1 MRENPVFSRVL
12 RKSFKRKTVEKM
24 GKNSRSILCLSIT
37 RFSCTQQKS
46 SISCWVMVIIIHC
59 SPDLTRGCCLKGL
72 HLNLMPRNAPS
83 QSVVILIVCESPSH
97 HISKPTASPI
107 SLILKYELPLI
118 LYAVIAVLR
127 SFT

>member
-72 HLNLMPRNAPS
+72 HLNLMCRNMDMS
-83 QSVVILIVCESPSH
+83 NIVENE
-97 HISKPTASPI
+97 KPP
-107 SLILKYELPLI
+107 LPKGRGNTEGGGGIKKRDL
-118 LYAVIAVLR
+118 
-127 SFT
+127 